1 MISFKTFLFEA
12 NSAGS
17 QFEQKIAD
25 NIQDWIEKNGL
36 AKNFEASRYQTIT
49 ENDGNRDEDFSD
61 IVVTNLQT
69 KEKFFIE
76 CKKGIKDNCV
86 TTQFDIMSSD
96 YSLIPVSGKNR
107 EKIED
112 DLMNRLASDIQT
124 SEEYQKFCE
133 FMESSQDGI
142 RPADCYFG
150 EIDQSKLDKLISDYN
165 KMVDQ
170 GKVEADNKKFDKDN
184 IRDSTRGILGCALLW
199 RLSDESHTW
208 DICHLTDIPYF
219 SDLVKHHYCADKSI
233 PAKYIQLDDML
244 FKLTDEN
251 PLNINAPVL
260 PAELSGQFDL
270 KFTPRFGTG
279 SIYVTPRSKITSDLS
294 SDVSFDNE
302 DKWPSIFEN

>member
-36 AKNFEASRYQTIT
+36 DKNFEASRYQTIT

-76 CKKGIKDNCV
+76 CKNGIKDNCV
-86 TTQFDIMSSD
+86 TTQFDIMSID

-133 FMESSQDGI
+133 FMESPQDGI
-142 RPADCYFG
+142 RPADCDRNG
-150 EIDQSKLDKLISDYN
+150 
-165 KMVDQ
+165 
-170 GKVEADNKKFDKDN
+170 
-184 IRDSTRGILGCALLW
+184 
-199 RLSDESHTW
+199 H
-208 DICHLTDIPYF
+208 
-219 SDLVKHHYCADKSI
+219 
-233 PAKYIQLDDML
+233 
-244 FKLTDEN
+244 
-251 PLNINAPVL
+251 
-260 PAELSGQFDL
+260 
-270 KFTPRFGTG
+270 
-279 SIYVTPRSKITSDLS
+279 
-294 SDVSFDNE
+294 
-302 DKWPSIFEN
+302 